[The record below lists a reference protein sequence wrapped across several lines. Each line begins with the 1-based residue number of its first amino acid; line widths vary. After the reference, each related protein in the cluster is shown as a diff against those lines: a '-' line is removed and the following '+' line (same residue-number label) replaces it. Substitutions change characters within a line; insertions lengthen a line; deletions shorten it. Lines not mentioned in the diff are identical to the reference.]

1 MRKYKLSKFKKD
13 KLLISIEKAR
23 TVPAPEN
30 SLGQWIGYFIDEGTT
45 AILEE
50 ICPELSTAKQNIDYG
65 PKEGESQ
72 IKLKNTLGQ
81 EKQIDHIIKINS
93 QMAILVES
101 KWLKDK
107 RHLNDKGA
115 WVLMM
120 SDILL
125 ENPQLKGTVVVL
137 AGPWEGMRSVIEK
150 RAKIAIIPEDR
161 VYETLNKYGIKIEI
175 DRVRNAYKNP
185 GETLKALIDKIE
197 NAMKNNY
204 DLVKEIGYEIVNIK
218 RGEIKSCLQSYL

>member
-1 MRKYKLSKFKKD
+1 MGKYKLSKFKKD
-13 KLLISIEKAR
+13 KLLISIQKAK

-50 ICPELSTAKQNIDYG
+50 ICPTLSTTKQEIDYG

-72 IKLKNTLGQ
+72 IKLNNTLGQ

-93 QMAILVES
+93 KMAILVES
-101 KWLKDK
+101 KWLKDQ

-120 SDILL
+120 NDILL
-125 ENPQLKGTVVVL
+125 ENHQLKGIVVVL
-137 AGPWEGMRSVIEK
+137 AGPWEGMRAVIEK
-150 RAKIAIIPEDR
+150 RAKIAIIPEDC
-161 VYETLNKYGIKIEI
+161 VYKTLNKYGIKITI
-175 DRVRNAYKNP
+175 DRVRNAYENP
-185 GETLKALIDKIE
+185 GETLKTLIDTIE
-197 NAMKNNY
+197 SAMKDNY
-204 DLVKEIGYEIVNIK
+204 DLVKEIGYEIVNTKKNEIK
-218 RGEIKSCLQSYL
+218 RCIQNYL